1 MKGAAILAASI
12 AFCDRVVA
20 TTTAPTPSPKDD
32 DDYNGSTALFV
43 ICTALFIVIVLTA
56 GYLYSIMPKR
66 PEPIPEEKP
75 TPPDYEAQL
84 LDLLR
89 EYRRI
94 ATEIR
99 DVGQAMARRAWADT
113 RQGQF
118 WQEGESHFESHHGEI
133 KEESNED
140 LTALLAKLKAELET
154 VDGKIHA
161 LRAEGVGADIPDTLK
176 LPEMDPEPELQTEC
190 ADAACL
196 TVDVA

>member
-1 MKGAAILAASI
+1 MA
-12 AFCDRVVA
+12 CRVGRQRRREQ
-20 TTTAPTPSPKDD
+20 PPLDLPSSPLQ
-32 DDYNGSTALFV
+32 YQLSLG
-43 ICTALFIVIVLTA
+43 
-56 GYLYSIMPKR
+56 P
-66 PEPIPEEKP
+66 
-75 TPPDYEAQL
+75 L

>member
-43 ICTALFIVIVLTA
+43 ICSLLLMIGFLV
-56 GYLYSIMPKR
+56 GMYLYSIQPKA
-66 PEPIPEEKP
+66 PEPHPEETP
-75 TPPDYEAQL
+75 TPPDLEAEL

-140 LTALLAKLKAELET
+140 LTALLAKLKATEPL
-154 VDGKIHA
+154 A
-161 LRAEGVGADIPDTLK
+161 ATLQPSF
-176 LPEMDPEPELQTEC
+176 LS
-190 ADAACL
+190 AVL
-196 TVDVA
+196 TISTARFLLSESTLMINPTPPCP